1 MCVENFNLWVY
12 LFVNQCIRFGVIVN
26 FNFFEKILKNIL
38 LYQKKI
44 TTLGIENKH
53 YLFILIKQLNL
64 V

>member
-1 MCVENFNLWVY
+1 MSINLMLRLIVLLISELCVFALWNL
-12 LFVNQCIRFGVIVN
+12 I
-26 FNFFEKILKNIL
+26 FFEKILKNIL

-53 YLFILIKQLNL
+53 YLFILIKHFNF

>member
-1 MCVENFNLWVY
+1 MSINLMLRLIVLLISKLCVSVLWG
-12 LFVNQCIRFGVIVN
+12 LI
-26 FNFFEKILKNIL
+26 FFEKILKNIL

-44 TTLGIENKH
+44 TTLRIENKH

>member
-1 MCVENFNLWVY
+1 MLISKLCVFALWNL
-12 LFVNQCIRFGVIVN
+12 I
-26 FNFFEKILKNIL
+26 FFEKILKNIL